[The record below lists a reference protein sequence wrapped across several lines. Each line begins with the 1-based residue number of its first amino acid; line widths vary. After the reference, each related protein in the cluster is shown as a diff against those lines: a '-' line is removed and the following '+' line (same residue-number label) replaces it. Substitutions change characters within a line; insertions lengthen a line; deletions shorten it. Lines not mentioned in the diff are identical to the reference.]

1 MLNSKVQYDDAVR
14 IATEFKREKDAEI
27 GDWFNEPKL
36 IRLHEYKCKTS
47 PRAEEASEEAS
58 DIEDAIDWE
67 EVLGSEGALAR
78 EEYKKDFEEERKEER
93 RYFEYL
99 RDKNFGADALL
110 DEWIP
115 RSENHRFWW
124 DVLEAVAAYALRKRE
139 VPDVL
144 ADWLAD
150 KLEGKMPPNKGAH
163 YYAGRDFMLAT
174 MVGTVLANVDVRP
187 TRNKGSSARSA
198 CDAVGEVVRL
208 SYESIEAAWY
218 EYGLDPFLKRS
229 IRAYGGIP

>member
-1 MLNSKVQYDDAVR
+1 MNSKVQYDEAVR
-14 IATEFKREKDAEI
+14 TAREFKREKDAEI
-27 GDWFNEPKL
+27 GDWFNEPKF
-36 IRLHEYKCKTS
+36 IPLHEYKYKTS
-47 PRAEEASEEAS
+47 PRVEEASEEAS

-78 EEYKKDFEEERKEER
+78 EEYRKDFEEKREEER
-93 RYFEYL
+93 RYWMYR
-99 RDKNFGADALL
+99 RDKTFVAAALL
-110 DEWIP
+110 DVWIP
-115 RSENHRFWW
+115 WSENDRFWW

-150 KLEGKMPPNKGAH
+150 LLEGKKPPNKGAH
-163 YYAGRDFMLAT
+163 YYAGRDLMLAT

-198 CDAVGEVVRL
+198 CDAVGEVVGL
-208 SYESIEAAWY
+208 SYESIEATWY

-229 IRAYGGIP
+229 IRAYGGIA